1 MAKRQEAMKEPE
13 DNLCDHRRPGKS
25 EKGCRDPS
33 AQAIEDLNK
42 LPGNN
47 EFLENLIRILIKRQ
61 K

>member
-1 MAKRQEAMKEPE
+1 MTLEGLEKAKKDVEA
-13 DNLCDHRRPGKS
+13 LS
-25 EKGCRDPS
+25 V
-33 AQAIEDLNK
+33 QAIEDLNK

>member
-1 MAKRQEAMKEPE
+1 MVEEKVQNVEMNEKLQQLLEKAKKDVEI
-13 DNLCDHRRPGKS
+13 L
-25 EKGCRDPS
+25 S

>member
-1 MAKRQEAMKEPE
+1 MAKRQEAMKRTE
-13 DNLCDHRRPGKS
+13 DRCDHRRPGKS
-25 EKGCRDPS
+25 EKDVEILS

>member
-1 MAKRQEAMKEPE
+1 MTIEGLEKAKKDVEI
-13 DNLCDHRRPGKS
+13 L
-25 EKGCRDPS
+25 S